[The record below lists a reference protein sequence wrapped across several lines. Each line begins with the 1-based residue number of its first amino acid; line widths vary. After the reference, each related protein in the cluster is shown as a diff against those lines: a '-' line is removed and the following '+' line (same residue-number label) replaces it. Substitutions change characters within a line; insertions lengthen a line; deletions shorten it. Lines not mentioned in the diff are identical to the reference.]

1 MINASDAASDDKSLQ
16 SPWTDWRVWMFPGFL
31 MLLIAV
37 LGLGGEPWI
46 DALRYDRFAIEG
58 GEWYRLVTGNLVH
71 LPGNTIEW
79 KGWKF
84 HGPWHLFLNELGLLV
99 LVLLCPE
106 RLSMLVWL
114 RRTLFLGIGMSLGLY
129 FFAPDMIWYVGLS
142 GAMHGFFILGLVPQA
157 VKKDIVA
164 LGCVVY
170 LLGKLGYELYAGAPV
185 SDEAAIG
192 GKVALES
199 HLWGSISALV
209 YGLVFQSFWKPEQWA
224 FWKTP
229 TKKAGTP

>member
-1 MINASDAASDDKSLQ
+1 MINATTKPADDKTLQ
-16 SPWTDWRVWMFPGFL
+16 SPWMDRKVWMFPGLL

-37 LGLGGEPWI
+37 LAVGGEPWI
-46 DALRYDRFAIEG
+46 DGLRYDRAAIEA
-58 GEWYRLVTGNLVH
+58 GEWYRLLTGNLVH

-79 KGWKF
+79 NGWRF
-84 HGPWHLFLNELGLLV
+84 HGPWHLFLNELGILV

-114 RRTLFLGIGMSLGLY
+114 RRTVFLGLGMSLGLY
-129 FFAPDMIWYVGLS
+129 FFAPDMFWYVGLS
-142 GAMHGFFILGLVPQA
+142 GAMHGFFVLGLVPQA

-164 LGCVVY
+164 LGCLVY

-185 SDEAAIG
+185 SDEYAIG

-209 YGLVFQSFWKPEQWA
+209 YGVVFQSFWKPEQWA
-224 FWKTP
+224 FWKRPTP
-229 TKKAGTP
+229 

>member
-1 MINASDAASDDKSLQ
+1 MINATMPPADDKARH
-16 SPWTDWRVWMFPGFL
+16 SPWTDWQVWMFPSAL

-37 LGLGGEPWI
+37 LAIGGEPWI
-46 DALRYDRFAIEG
+46 NALRYDRAAIAA
-58 GEWYRLVTGNLVH
+58 GEWYRLLTGNLVH

-79 KGWKF
+79 NGWHF
-84 HGPWHLFLNELGLLV
+84 HGPWHLFLNELGVLV

-114 RRTLFLGIGMSLGLY
+114 RRTVFLGLGMSLGLY
-129 FFAPDMIWYVGLS
+129 FFAPDMFWYVGLS
-142 GAMHGFFILGLVPQA
+142 GAMHGFFVLGLVPQA

-164 LGCVVY
+164 LGCLTY

-185 SDEAAIG
+185 SDEYAIG

-199 HLWGSISALV
+199 HLWGAISALV
-209 YGLVFQSFWKPEQWA
+209 YGVVFQSFWKPERWA
-224 FWKTP
+224 FWKP
-229 TKKAGTP
+229 Q